1 MNAIGTASGL
11 AISVGII
18 GVAVY
23 TGAAGADYR
32 ATSSTDSCTPSSS
45 TPAPSSPVATTT
57 EPTAPTTT
65 ASEETSTSAPETST
79 PTSTPDTCSN
89 PPATDDPTT
98 TTTTTVVQPRGTTQ
112 PPAESESG
120 GGGSVDK
127 TLTPPATG
135 ETLASGGDSGRSGDS
150 GSSVGGIGGSAS
162 GLPGPHADQVPR
174 PGEVPGGS
182 LPNQN
187 VPVLGTHVPDFG
199 LLGPDPK
206 SLTAASMSSGD
217 AEALPSPQPALGNAE
232 LLAVSALAMVVGLLA
247 RTLAVRPLRVR
258 IRRNDGDI

>member
-45 TPAPSSPVATTT
+45 TSAPSSPVATTT

-79 PTSTPDTCSN
+79 PTSTPDSCSN
-89 PPATDDPTT
+89 PPASDDP

-112 PPAESESG
+112 PPDETESG

>member
-23 TGAAGADYR
+23 TGAAGATDQP
-32 ATSSTDSCTPSSS
+32 TSSTESCTSSSS
-45 TPAPSSPVATTT
+45 TAAPESSVTTTT

-65 ASEETSTSAPETST
+65 ASEETSTSAPEPST

-98 TTTTTVVQPRGTTQ
+98 TTTTPNVVQPRGTTQ

-120 GGGSVDK
+120 GGSVDK
-127 TLTPPATG
+127 TLTPTAT
-135 ETLASGGDSGRSGDS
+135 EEALASGGDGGRSGSS
-150 GSSVGGIGGSAS
+150 GGGIGGSAS

-199 LLGPDPK
+199 MLGPDPK